1 MAVLIVRG
9 EWRKQTRAEASI
21 FGSAVDFEQD
31 LKKKKKLFSALFFSS
46 VKWRVHLLFLKVF
59 LMMLMGDSDVC
70 TRHSHEP

>member
-31 LKKKKKLFSALFFSS
+31 LKKKKTLQCL
-46 VKWRVHLLFLKVF
+46 VF
-59 LMMLMGDSDVC
+59 LICKVESAPPLPQGFSNDAHGRQRCMHTTQS
-70 TRHSHEP
+70 